1 MIIEYEAR
9 YIEEVKTLLG
19 ELQQH
24 IKDIDIEG
32 YNKVGINYKHLY
44 FKKIFEEVNRCAG
57 KILLYKVDEEIVG
70 VVIGLV
76 NNDERDNDDSCLPR
90 IGRVTE
96 LVVSKRF
103 RAKQIGT
110 ALLRAIEDYLISI
123 GCESILLGVLAY
135 NEEAIE
141 FYLKNGYHSR
151 TIEMIKC
158 L

>member
-1 MIIEYEAR
+1 MIIEYEDR

-32 YNKVGINYKHLY
+32 YNRVGIDYKDLY

-57 KILLYKVDEEIVG
+57 KILLYKIDDLIAG

-76 NNDERDNDDSCLPR
+76 NNDEKATGDSCLPK

-96 LVVSKRF
+96 LIVSKKF
-103 RAKQIGT
+103 RAMRIGT
-110 ALLRAIEDYLISI
+110 ALLRAIEDYLMSI
-123 GCESILLGVLAY
+123 GCESIILGVLAY